1 MANIALQNV
10 SGLEPVKACAE
21 ERSELEQL
29 AELLTSVAE
38 DLNLRRDL
46 KLVTP
51 DGRSVELPESVY
63 HLIHQTVPLL
73 RRGQALVTISLLAE
87 LTTQEA
93 ADLLNVSRP
102 FLIGLLDRGEIPFV
116 KTGTHRR
123 IRFDD
128 LMAYVKIRDTN
139 RRQALDRLTRLSQ
152 EYGLDAYED

>member
-1 MANIALQNV
+1 MANIALRNAT
-10 SGLEPVKACAE
+10 GLEPTMACPE
-21 ERSELEQL
+21 EHSELEQL
-29 AELLTSVAE
+29 AELLKSATA
-38 DLNLRRDL
+38 DLNSPCRL
-46 KLVTP
+46 KLVAP
-51 DGRSVELPESVY
+51 DGQSVELPESVF
-63 HLIHQTVPLL
+63 HLIQRVVPHL
-73 RRGQALVTISLLAE
+73 RRGQAVVTIPLHTE

-102 FLIGLLDRGEIPFV
+102 FLIGLLDRQEIPYV

-128 LMAYVKIRDTN
+128 LIAYMRIRDTS